1 MALER
6 LPAKPL
12 TLEIVLEPEDGG
24 WHVSV
29 PAVEGCHA
37 WGPNLSQARR
47 KIREA
52 LACCPGQFGS
62 AEKADQAVAAAVFE
76 EQVKL
81 PPALKRALNQCQL
94 AQASLVRARRDS
106 AEGARE
112 LVESLGL
119 RDTGELLGL
128 SQEGVRALLKAE

>member
-1 MALER
+1 MARER

-24 WHVSV
+24 WHVSI
-29 PAVEGCHA
+29 PAVEGCHS
-37 WGPNLSQARR
+37 WGPNLGQARR

-52 LACCPGQFGS
+52 LACCPGLFGS
-62 AEKADQAVAAAVFE
+62 SANMDEAAEAAVFE
-76 EQVKL
+76 EELKL
-81 PPALKRALNQCQL
+81 PPALKRALNQCQR
-94 AQASLVRARRDS
+94 AQASLIRARRDS
-106 AEGARE
+106 AESARE
-112 LVESLGL
+112 LVENLGL